1 MSRVAIVAALERE
14 VRPLVKH
21 WRVTEKQHSG
31 RSFRFFESGNVV
43 VVCGGIGAEPARR
56 AAEAVIVL
64 YQPGIIYSVGYAGA
78 LDPAIGIGQVMRPA
92 RVIHVGDGSSVSIA
106 GGEGVLVTA
115 ASVASP
121 AQKLKLRESFG
132 AQAVDME
139 ASAVAHAAEVRGIEF
154 AAIKAIS
161 DEFEFEFPGPD
172 RFVDSVGRFLEMRFV
187 LFVALRPWLWL
198 RVIGLA
204 RNSRR
209 ATRALCDELQRLT
222 GQENSAAATPLEPF
236 RKEAR

>member
-21 WRVTEKQHSG
+21 WRVSEKQHSG
-31 RSFRFFESGNVV
+31 RIFRFFESGEVV
-43 VVCGGIGAEPARR
+43 VVCGGIGAQAARR

-64 YQPGIIYSVGYAGA
+64 YQPGIIYSAGYAGA
-78 LDPAIGIGQVMRPA
+78 LDPAIRIGQVMRPA
-92 RVIHVGDGSSVSIA
+92 RVIHVGDGSSISIA

-121 AQKLKLRESFG
+121 AQKRKLRESFA

-161 DEFEFEFPGPD
+161 DEFEFQFPAPD
-172 RFVDSVGRFLEMRFV
+172 RFVDPDGRFLEMRFA
-187 LFVALRPWLWL
+187 LFVALRPWFWL
-198 RVIGLA
+198 RVMGLA

-209 ATRALCDELQRLT
+209 ASRALCHELQRLASP
-222 GQENSAAATPLEPF
+222 ENSAAAPLEPL